1 MLLIRQASAGDLDA
15 MADLAGYLDSINLPA
30 DRDELRAIIDGSEES
45 FSGRREVAERRFV
58 FVLIDTVSGQ
68 IHGTSMIFA
77 RHGSMRAPHVFFD
90 VLEDERY
97 SETLDRHFK
106 HRVLR
111 IGYNYTGKTEI
122 GGLVV
127 RPESRGHPE
136 QLGKLLSHVRFLYIA
151 LHRAIFCE
159 EVLSELMPPLE
170 ADGTSVL
177 WEALGRKFTGLSYQE
192 ADRLSRSNKE
202 FIRTLFPEVPI
213 YASLLPPQV
222 QAVIGQVGPETRGVE
237 KMLRRIGF
245 DYAHR
250 IDPFDGGPH
259 FHARIDDVA
268 LVRRTVRARVD
279 PAGAAGPGA
288 TLGRATRH
296 LVSPVTPVGP
306 GGFRALAVVGAGV
319 ESGAIALSDEAR
331 RELQLDVGSEVGVLP
346 LDAPDASQTVP
357 LTAG

>member
-1 MLLIRQASAGDLDA
+1 MLLIRQAGAADLDA

-45 FSGRREVAERRFV
+45 FAGRREVAERRFV
-58 FVLIDTVSGQ
+58 FVLVDTVSGQ

-77 RHGSMRAPHVFFD
+77 RHGSMRSPHVFFD

-213 YASLLPPQV
+213 YASLLPAHV
-222 QAVIGQVGPETRGVE
+222 QDVIGQVGPKTRGVE

-268 LVRRTVRARVD
+268 LVRRTARARVV
-279 PAGAAGPGA
+279 ARSGGEMGPPP
-288 TLGRATRH
+288 GRAMRH
-296 LVSPVTPVGP
+296 LVAPAPTTPP
-306 GGFRALAVVGAGV
+306 AGFRAVAVVGAGV
-319 ESGAIALSDEAR
+319 EGGAIALSEEAR
-331 RELQLDVGSEVGVLP
+331 RQLQLDVGSEVGVLP
-346 LDAPDASQTVP
+346 LDGPDAP
-357 LTAG
+357 AAGG